1 MTKLGALDADRS
13 SLRLRGEV
21 SASHADGGVIGNATD
36 AHDPSVA
43 DRVLSHE
50 VRKYRR
56 ATSPRYAQ
64 GGIRSRTASLGAPLA
79 VEEHA
84 A

>member
-1 MTKLGALDADRS
+1 MGYNIGA
-13 SLRLRGEV
+13 
-21 SASHADGGVIGNATD
+21 

-56 ATSPRYAQ
+56 ATSPRCAQ
-64 GGIRSRTASLGAPLA
+64 GGT
-79 VEEHA
+79 
-84 A
+84 

>member
-1 MTKLGALDADRS
+1 MG
-13 SLRLRGEV
+13 
-21 SASHADGGVIGNATD
+21 HADTV

-56 ATSPRYAQ
+56 ATSPRWRA
-64 GGIRSRTASLGAPLA
+64 GRNMISSLLLRVAPI
-79 VEEHA
+79 
-84 A
+84 